1 MVILLCRDGD
11 MISSGEKMSE
21 KKAFFCGEMVKI
33 TEDYFLFGENNRERE
48 QSLRNFQSGRDG
60 KKR

>member
-33 TEDYFLFGENNRERE
+33 TEDYFL
-48 QSLRNFQSGRDG
+48 LV
-60 KKR
+60 KKK